1 MDWGSIVPA
10 GCGGWW
16 GVSCRNKESGVP
28 RVEAFRGVGGTTS
41 GGATTSTR
49 AAASTG
55 GTTSTS
61 VTTSASTEDVA
72 GFERPVASAGTAHDG
87 PEATTRA
94 GAGRALAAATM
105 DAQRRQSFK
114 WGREEMEVGGW
125 PSMASDDELW
135 GGASDNDLLVARG
148 GVGRL
153 SLISW

>member
-10 GCGGWW
+10 GWW
-16 GVSCRNKESGVP
+16 GVSRRSKEGGVP
-28 RVEAFRGVGGTTS
+28 WVEAFRGVGRTTS
-41 GGATTSTR
+41 GRATTSTR

-61 VTTSASTEDVA
+61 ETTSASAEDVA

-87 PEATTRA
+87 PEATTKA
-94 GAGRALAAATM
+94 GAGGALAAAAT
-105 DAQRRQSFK
+105 DAQRRQRFK
-114 WGREEMEVGGW
+114 WGREEEMEVGGW
-125 PSMASDDELW
+125 PSMASDDEVW

-153 SLISW
+153 SLIS